1 MDNEDIDGIEVA
13 VQLNTD
19 MPTIELWVGGNVAFL
34 SAEQAMQI
42 AEHLAELAGVL
53 EGMIEQAEPANAH
66 IHQAPDTLQ

>member
-1 MDNEDIDGIEVA
+1 MDNENIGDIEVG

-19 MPTIELWVGGNVAFL
+19 MPIIELWVGGNLAFL

-42 AEHLAELAGVL
+42 AEYLAKLAVAL
-53 EGMIEQAEPANAH
+53 EDMIEHAEPANAN